1 MVTDTRADP
10 KITYTRPWL
19 YPLQEESLFNDSR
32 YAVVEASTKSGKT
45 VVCILWLAEQA
56 FSGKAGQNY
65 WWIAPIYAQ
74 AKIAYR
80 RMKKALPE
88 QLYRSNEGELTITLW
103 NGTVIW
109 FKGSTD
115 PDALYGEDVYAAVV
129 DEASRVKEES
139 WHALRS
145 TLTYTKGPVRFI
157 GNVKGKKN
165 WFYRMA
171 RRAEAHER
179 GYHYT
184 KITWRDAVEAK
195 VLDMEEIEAA
205 RRDLPDLV
213 FRELYEAE
221 AADDISNPFGIE
233 HIRNCISPLSSQRPR
248 VFGWDLAK
256 HVDWTVGVGLDSNRY
271 VSEFRRF
278 QRPWQETMDA
288 IRGSTN
294 RCPALVDATGVGDPI
309 LEGLQKTGQGKY
321 EGYNFSSR
329 SKQQLMEGLAV
340 AIQQGQVHFPDNEI
354 VSELESFEY
363 EYTKT
368 GVRYSAPSGLH
379 DDCVMAL
386 ALAVHHAKA
395 KPVSTGG
402 IRQMPR
408 AV

>member
-1 MVTDTRADP
+1 MATDTKSDP
-10 KITYTRPWL
+10 RITYTRPWL
-19 YPLQEESLFNDSR
+19 YPLQESSLFNDSR

-195 VLDMEEIEAA
+195 VLDMEEIESA
-205 RRDLPDLV
+205 RRDLPELV

-221 AADDISNPFGIE
+221 AADDVNNPFGIE

-256 HVDWTVGVGLDSNRY
+256 HVDWTVGIGLEYGGPRTAAPRWSMRPAWEIP
-271 VSEFRRF
+271 SSRGSRR
-278 QRPWQETMDA
+278 RA
-288 IRGSTN
+288 RGST
-294 RCPALVDATGVGDPI
+294 RGTTSRRDRSSSSWRASRWR
-309 LEGLQKTGQGKY
+309 
-321 EGYNFSSR
+321 SSR
-329 SKQQLMEGLAV
+329 
-340 AIQQGQVHFPDNEI
+340 
-354 VSELESFEY
+354 
-363 EYTKT
+363 
-368 GVRYSAPSGLH
+368 VRYTFPITRSS
-379 DDCVMAL
+379 
-386 ALAVHHAKA
+386 
-395 KPVSTGG
+395 VS
-402 IRQMPR
+402 
-408 AV
+408 